1 MLAFSYSVFRR
12 ANSLPIVD
20 SRNTESHVQSGPYST
35 TPGFRWLGRTDVNV
49 LILVSVFCMAWTFFY
64 WLVGAFS
71 SIFDDSAV
79 LSVVFVAL
87 FGAAFGSWIHQVR
100 GAHDDLR
107 QLLVIENWDF
117 PQDTLSR
124 LNGSTKTNSIINL
137 SGVIMGIG
145 LYLFGRSIGEFSSI
159 AESVVAL
166 VDRLVLFDGPVA
178 LALWDYLGLLLFSI
192 IGIVLSQGIVSRYR
206 QAGIFRELA
215 QSIPINV
222 LDTSKLTRIANPLIR
237 GLIAP
242 VVVLAAS
249 GPLLFGFDG
258 LLIEIFILTSL
269 PIVLFLVLLSL
280 LSVRAVLVLH
290 KRIQLEKAAELKIVQ
305 CFLAGDA
312 QAMKRSRLGKL
323 QDQFS
328 ATEVLAYRDRI
339 EEVWDWPLQSH
350 IPRVVF
356 YLTIPPLA
364 WAAAALVEQFVDAA
378 LA

>member
-1 MLAFSYSVFRR
+1 M
-12 ANSLPIVD
+12 D

-35 TPGFRWLGRTDVNV
+35 TPGFRWLGGTDVNV
-49 LILVSVFCMAWTFFY
+49 PILVSVFCMAWTFCY

-79 LSVVFVAL
+79 LSVVFIAL
-87 FGAAFGSWIHQVR
+87 FGASFGSWIHQIR
-100 GAHDDLR
+100 GTHDDLS
-107 QLLVIENWDF
+107 QLLMIENWDF

-124 LNGSTKTNSIINL
+124 LNGSTRTNSIINL
-137 SGVIMGIG
+137 SGVIVGIG
-145 LYLFGRSIGEFSSI
+145 LYLIGRSIGEFSSI

-166 VDRLVLFDGPVA
+166 VNRLILFDGPVA
-178 LALWDYLGLLLFSI
+178 LALWDYLSLLQFSI
-192 IGIVLSQGIVSRYR
+192 IGIALSQGIVNNYR
-206 QAGIFRELA
+206 QAHIFRELA
-215 QSIPINV
+215 QSIPIDV

-237 GLIAP
+237 GLVAP
-242 VVVLAAS
+242 VVILAAS

-258 LLIEIFILTSL
+258 VQIDTFYLVSL
-269 PIVLFLVLLSL
+269 PVVLFLLLLSL
-280 LSVRAVLVLH
+280 FSARAVLVLH
-290 KRIQLEKAAELKIVQ
+290 KRIHLEKAAELNIVKR
-305 CFLAGDA
+305 FLAGDA

-323 QDQFS
+323 QGQFS

>member
-1 MLAFSYSVFRR
+1 
-12 ANSLPIVD
+12 
-20 SRNTESHVQSGPYST
+20 
-35 TPGFRWLGRTDVNV
+35 
-49 LILVSVFCMAWTFFY
+49 MAWTFFY

-71 SIFDDSAV
+71 SIFDDVAV
-79 LSVVFVAL
+79 LSGVFVAI
-87 FGAAFGSWIHQVR
+87 FGATFGGWIHQVR
-100 GAHDDLR
+100 GTHDDLR
-107 QLLVIENWDF
+107 QLSVIENWDF
-117 PQDTLSR
+117 PQDTLSH

-145 LYLFGRSIGEFSSI
+145 LYLSGRSMGEFSSF
-159 AESVVAL
+159 AESVVEL
-166 VDRLVLFDGPVA
+166 VNRLVLFDGPVA
-178 LALWDYLGLLLFSI
+178 LILWDYLALLQFSI
-192 IGIVLSQGIVSRYR
+192 IGIALSQGIVSRYR
-206 QAGIFRELA
+206 QARIFRELA
-215 QSIPINV
+215 QSIPIDV

-242 VVVLAAS
+242 MVILAAS

-258 LLIEIFILTSL
+258 LLVQTFYLVSL
-269 PIVLFLVLLSL
+269 PIVLFLLLLSL
-280 LSVRAVLVLH
+280 LSARAVLVLH
-290 KRIQLEKAAELKIVQ
+290 KRIHLEKAAELNIVQ
-305 CFLAGDA
+305 CFLTGDA
-312 QAMKRSRLGKL
+312 QAMKHSRLGKL
-323 QDQFS
+323 QGQFS